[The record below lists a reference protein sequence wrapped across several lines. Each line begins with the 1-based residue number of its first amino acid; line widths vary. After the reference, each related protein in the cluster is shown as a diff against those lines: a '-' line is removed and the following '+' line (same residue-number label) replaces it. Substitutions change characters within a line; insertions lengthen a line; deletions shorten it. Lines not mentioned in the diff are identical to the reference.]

1 MRHIS
6 LYICDPNFSCGLTEP
21 HPATDG
27 DQQSLSPDTQN
38 HNLLQVSAQVI
49 TYSTHFV
56 LLFISVMVMKGRMWM
71 RMKDDGVVLRG
82 SEQQMS

>member
-1 MRHIS
+1 MS
-6 LYICDPNFSCGLTEP
+6 LQMIHEAYLPVYICDPNFSCGLTEP

-38 HNLLQVSAQVI
+38 HHLLQVLAQVI

-56 LLFISVMVMKGRMWM
+56 LFFYIC
-71 RMKDDGVVLRG
+71 DGDEG
-82 SEQQMS
+82 